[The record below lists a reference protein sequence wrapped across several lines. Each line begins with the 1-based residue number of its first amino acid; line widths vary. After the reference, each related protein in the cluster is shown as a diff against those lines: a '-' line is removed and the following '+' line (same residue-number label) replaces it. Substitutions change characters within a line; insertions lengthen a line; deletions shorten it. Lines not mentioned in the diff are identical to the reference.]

1 MSVSVVGVVGAG
13 FIGSRIVQSIAAT
26 GKQAIRYEATA
37 EPLERSRAGVAG
49 RVAHTT
55 ALEDLR
61 GAAAT

>member
-13 FIGSRIVQSIAAT
+13 FIGSGIAQSIAAT
-26 GKQAIRYEATA
+26 AKQAILYEPTA
-37 EPLERSRAGVAG
+37 EALERSR

-61 GAAAT
+61 GAGAT